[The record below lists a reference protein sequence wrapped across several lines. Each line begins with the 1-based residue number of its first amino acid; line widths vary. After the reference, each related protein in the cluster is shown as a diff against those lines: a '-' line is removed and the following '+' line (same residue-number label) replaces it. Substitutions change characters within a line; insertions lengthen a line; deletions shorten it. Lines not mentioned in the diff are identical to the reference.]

1 MKHILVTGAGGF
13 VGSRIL
19 QQLSGRFAVTSL
31 PSGFLRETT
40 QDDLLAR
47 LEQEHPDVILHT
59 AAVSDVGYCEHHP
72 EESHRANVLLPLWV
86 AEAARRTGAKL
97 LAFSSDQVYTGMTGD
112 GPFDETARLSP
123 ANVYGRHKLEG
134 EERVLGLLPEAVLL
148 RATWM
153 YDLPG
158 YGLPIRGNLPL
169 NLIAAALR
177 RESVRFSPTDRRGI
191 TYVRQVVELLI
202 PAMELPGG
210 VYNFGSENT
219 QDMLRTACDFR
230 DALGLTLEITAD
242 RSLPPRSL
250 AMDCGKLRRYG
261 IRFDDTQAGI
271 RRCMKDYGLA
281 PR

>member
-97 LAFSSDQVYTGMTGD
+97 LAFSSDQVYTGMTGEQ
-112 GPFDETARLSP
+112 PFDETARLSP